1 MVRRFIDRNLLHIRI
16 RTVSDKYRNKQTMID
31 RQTDRQNKNDFE
43 GLFQTDLYSSRM
55 PNSCAF

>member
-16 RTVSDKYRNKQTMID
+16 RTVSDKYRNKQTVID